1 MKTTISLNTRIKTI
15 DGFDGTVVSNSEESY
30 YGHCPEGMVIVRLGG
45 GVTLRSISE
54 CVVQ

>member
-1 MKTTISLNTRIKTI
+1 MKTIPLNTRIKTT
-15 DGFDGTVVSNSEESY
+15 DGFDGVVVSNSDKSY
-30 YGHCPEGMVIVRLGG
+30 YGHCPESMVMVRLDS